1 MKIDSSNKGYSYH
14 AFETNLLVVKKK
26 AYVLLHELLAY
37 LVNSYTPKEFNR

>member
-14 AFETNLLVVKKK
+14 AFETNLLVVKK

-37 LVNSYTPKEFNR
+37 LINSYTPKKFNR